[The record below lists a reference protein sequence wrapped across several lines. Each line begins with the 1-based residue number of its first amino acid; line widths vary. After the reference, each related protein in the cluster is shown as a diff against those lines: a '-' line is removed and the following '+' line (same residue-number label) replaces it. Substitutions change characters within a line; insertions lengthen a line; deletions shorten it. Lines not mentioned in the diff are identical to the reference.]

1 MYLSL
6 EKKVEI
12 IKHTQSNPGL
22 SLRYLEIIFGCGK
35 TQIGKILKNK
45 ESILASYQSNASGSR
60 VHTISKACNSEYS
73 EINDALY
80 KWFVLAR
87 SKNIP
92 VGGQQLIEK
101 AKMIAATLGK
111 PEFKGSQG
119 WLEKWKKRF
128 AIKELKICGE
138 SGEIQGETVDSWK
151 ERLPEIVQG
160 YSKDNIWN
168 MDETGLFFRALPDR
182 GFAQKRQS
190 CKGGKKSKLRVT
202 IALFV
207 SASGHKEKPVFIWK
221 SENPRCLRGFDKSCL
236 PVSYYSQRKAWM
248 SGEIL
253 EDILTKLNRRLLK
266 SNRNILLLMD
276 NAGCHPEGLVSKFS
290 NIKIIFLPANTTC
303 VLQPLDLGI
312 IQAFNMYYRKRFLSY
327 VVSKIDECDQA
338 TDVMKSVNVLVALRW
353 VAQAWNEVKSDT
365 ITKCFRKAGVLN
377 DVLEVVGLDQAGA
390 DGSVDPFADIDEDFE
405 LQYLIEQTRSESCI
419 PREFISGDD
428 DLPICVEMDDE
439 NWENTFLEELTAAEG
454 EAEDASQEIDE
465 DDEFDD
471 GPVVPRLKSYKKAIN
486 SLEDV
491 CQFLEHRGHGI
502 EALSIGS
509 SIDRIVALKNSNS
522 RQATLYE
529 YVTQ

>member
-1 MYLSL
+1 M
-6 EKKVEI
+6 
-12 IKHTQSNPGL
+12 
-22 SLRYLEIIFGCGK
+22 
-35 TQIGKILKNK
+35 
-45 ESILASYQSNASGSR
+45 
-60 VHTISKACNSEYS
+60 
-73 EINDALY
+73 
-80 KWFVLAR
+80 
-87 SKNIP
+87 
-92 VGGQQLIEK
+92 
-101 AKMIAATLGK
+101 
-111 PEFKGSQG
+111 
-119 WLEKWKKRF
+119 
-128 AIKELKICGE
+128 
-138 SGEIQGETVDSWK
+138 DSWK

-236 PVSYYSQRKAWM
+236 PVSYYSQSKAWM

-253 EDILTKLNRRLLK
+253 EDILTKLNRCLLK

-312 IQAFNMYYRKRFLSY
+312 IQAFKMNYRKRFLSY

-405 LQYLIEQTRSESCI
+405 LQYLIEQTRSESCT

-428 DLPICVEMDDE
+428 DLPVCVEMDDE

-465 DDEFDD
+465 
-471 GPVVPRLKSYKKAIN
+471 Y
-486 SLEDV
+486 
-491 CQFLEHRGHGI
+491 
-502 EALSIGS
+502 
-509 SIDRIVALKNSNS
+509 
-522 RQATLYE
+522 Y
-529 YVTQ
+529 